1 MTVTKTHIMS
11 DETGVRI
18 AAALE
23 ASAARTAPTN
33 SSDLN
38 NDAGFQTAEQ
48 VNALIAAALEDVD
61 EEVANGSY

>member
-18 AAALE
+18 AEAIESLAREQVDEAVADALE
-23 ASAARTAPTN
+23 EAV
-33 SSDLN
+33 
-38 NDAGFQTAEQ
+38 AEQ
-48 VNALIAAALEDVD
+48 VAALD